1 MDLCENGCTANTASK
16 GKHCVHST
24 ISLSLVAFWSICKN
38 KDSLP
43 CYRYAIVQ
51 CLGDAVFVPA
61 GAPHQVRNLH
71 NCIKVAEDFVSPENV
86 SHCFHLTQEFRAL
99 SDTHTNHEDKL
110 QIKNIIYHAV
120 KDSLAVLSNVKEE
133 TLAKLKSNNEI
144 KKEET

>member
-1 MDLCENGCTANTASK
+1 VLFSCFIN
-16 GKHCVHST
+16 
-24 ISLSLVAFWSICKN
+24 
-38 KDSLP
+38 
-43 CYRYAIVQ
+43 RYAIVQ

-120 KDSLAVLSNVKEE
+120 KDSLTVLANVKEE
-133 TLAKLKSNNEI
+133 TLAKLKTTNES
-144 KKEET
+144 KMKEET

>member
-1 MDLCENGCTANTASK
+1 MLFS
-16 GKHCVHST
+16 
-24 ISLSLVAFWSICKN
+24 
-38 KDSLP
+38 
-43 CYRYAIVQ
+43 YAIIQ

-71 NCIKVAEDFVSPENV
+71 NCIKVAEDFVSPENI

-120 KDSLAVLSNVKEE
+120 KDSLTVLDTVKEE
-133 TLAKLKSNNEI
+133 TLNKTKTSTVKTATATSSTTINNDINKVKVKLEKNEGS
-144 KKEET
+144 